1 NAVFMNEEI
10 SGINVD
16 EKIIAA
22 YENLT
27 REEAAKLAVSM
38 SLEFIEQIE
47 EYVDGLYLI
56 TPFNRVEI
64 IRDIVNKYRNKK

>member
-1 NAVFMNEEI
+1 MNEEI

-16 EKIIAA
+16 EKIIVA

-27 REEAAKLAVSM
+27 REEAAELAVSM

-47 EYVDGLYLI
+47 EYIDGLYLI
-56 TPFNRVEI
+56 TPFNRVDI